1 MRSQWGIPLTPPRP
15 ARHDG
20 NCTIPGKIFIFFSPR
35 QTRRKKNST
44 WTTPPQ
50 PSDAGGCGTYERH
63 PSNRP
68 TKTRWLNFAWT
79 IDKKKKEKILLS
91 VGNPIRPSA
100 SFLSATWDGA
110 PLVANN
116 NSFFVFFCIVA
127 FHCGPTAE
135 KTSRT
140 CVVVLQQRFCSS
152 TETARSKTTK

>member
-1 MRSQWGIPLTPPRP
+1 MRSQWGVPLTPPRP

-20 NCTIPGKIFIFFSPR
+20 NCTIPGKIFIFFSPDR
-35 QTRRKKNST
+35 QEEKK
-44 WTTPPQ
+44 TPPGQ
-50 PSDAGGCGTYERH
+50 RRRSPATLEDVARMKGTPATDPQKHGGSTLPGPS
-63 PSNRP
+63 
-68 TKTRWLNFAWT
+68 
-79 IDKKKKEKILLS
+79 IKKKKEKILLS